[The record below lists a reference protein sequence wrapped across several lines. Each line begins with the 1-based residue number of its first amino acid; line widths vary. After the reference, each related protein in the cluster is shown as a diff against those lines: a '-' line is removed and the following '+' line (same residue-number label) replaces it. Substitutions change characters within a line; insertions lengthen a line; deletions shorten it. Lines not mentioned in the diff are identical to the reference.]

1 MLWFKAP
8 KPHAPKNALRGLL
21 PLEDR
26 TTPSVTAVFNTN
38 TLTVTGDADANA
50 IVVSADPAGT
60 LQVTNNNAAVPIRTV
75 FGLPTR
81 AGLTQ
86 ISVNAK
92 GGDDSITLSK
102 SLNTLDANGKL
113 IYAPDAVLVG
123 GAGNDAIT
131 PQLGGFVG
139 GVPGN
144 AIVGN
149 VTQYGGAGDDT
160 LTSGFGNDIM
170 LGEGGNDTLVWLPGT
185 LIDHYDGGDGADNG
199 VIVGNDTPINGS
211 NADTFVLSKDSA
223 HPGDVLF
230 QRTNL
235 IPFTVT
241 MTGVETVTLR
251 PQGGNDRVVINDLT
265 GTAVRNV
272 VVEGGA
278 GDDVLDASLQMS
290 ADVKVKL
297 SGGDGNDVLTGG
309 AGRDTLD
316 GGAGDDKLVSS
327 NRDGKSDILIGGA
340 GADVFVVRK
349 VNSPDVIQDFACAD
363 LDQIWSGT

>member
-8 KPHAPKNALRGLL
+8 KPHAPKHAIRGLL

-50 IVVSADPAGT
+50 IVVSADAGGN
-60 LQVTNNNAAVPIRTV
+60 LQVTNNNAAVPIRAV
-75 FGLPTR
+75 FGSPTR
-81 AGLTQ
+81 AALTQ

-92 GGDDSITLSK
+92 GGDDSISLAK

-113 IYAPDAVLVG
+113 AFAPDAVLIG
-123 GAGNDAIT
+123 GAGNDSIV
-131 PQLGGFVG
+131 PLIGGFVG

-160 LTSGFGNDIM
+160 LVSGFGNDTM
-170 LGEGGNDTLVWLPGT
+170 LGEGGNDTLIWNPGT
-185 LIDHYDGGDGADNG
+185 LVDHFDGGAGSDTG
-199 VIVGNDTPINGS
+199 VIIGNDTPINGS
-211 NADTFVLSKDSA
+211 NDDTFVLGKDSA
-223 HPGDVLF
+223 NPGDVLF

-241 MTGVETVTLR
+241 MTGVETISLR
-251 PQGGNDRVVINDLT
+251 PQGGNDRVTINDLS

-272 VVEGGA
+272 IVDGGA

-290 ADVKVKL
+290 ASVKVTL
-297 SGGDGNDVLTGG
+297 LGNDGNDTLTGG
-309 AGRDTLD
+309 AGKDTLD
-316 GGAGDDKLVSS
+316 GGAGNDRLISS
-327 NRDGKSDILIGGA
+327 KADGKSDILIGGA
-340 GADVFVVRK
+340 GADVFVVSKTK
-349 VNSPDVIQDFACAD
+349 VKDVIQDFTAAD
-363 LDQIWSGT
+363 FDQIWCGS